1 MVCKKIVEQLNQHQ
15 HKILVLSQ
23 DSFYRNLTE
32 EENIKANAGS
42 FNFDHPGR
50 CP

>member
-1 MVCKKIVEQLNQHQ
+1 MVCKKMVEQLNQHQ

-23 DSFYRNLTE
+23 DSFYKNLTE
-32 EENIKANAGS
+32 EENQKANAGS

-50 CP
+50 YT